1 MRIGELAEKTG
12 VPVRTIRYY
21 EDIGLLGTASR
32 TESGYRLFTDRHQQ
46 QLAFIRAAQGLGLR
60 LEQIR
65 RILASASTEHSPCP
79 CVRSAVE
86 QNMQELD
93 DRIVQ
98 LQAMRDN
105 LSRTLYELDNAE
117 HSDGS
122 LVEVVCPAIESL
134 NAGTPEVLD
143 SPVEWRR

>member
-1 MRIGELAEKTG
+1 MRIGELAKKTD

-21 EDIGLLGTASR
+21 EDIELLWTASR
-32 TESGYRLFTDRHQQ
+32 SESGYRLSTDRHQQ

-65 RILASASTEHSPCP
+65 RILAAASTEHPPCP

-93 DRIVQ
+93 ERIVQ
-98 LQAMRDN
+98 LQAIRDN
-105 LSRTLYELDNAE
+105 LSRTLSELDNPQR
-117 HSDGS
+117 SDGS

-134 NAGTPEVLD
+134 NTGSPEHVD
-143 SPVEWRR
+143 SPVEWRQ